1 MSYFSET
8 ISITI
13 INMINMIDMIKMIN
27 ISKDTF
33 YYEREKPVK
42 IYPLKMLNIDNF
54 YDNYENK
61 DCYIID
67 IYGEF
72 YDIV

>member
-1 MSYFSET
+1 
-8 ISITI
+8 
-13 INMINMIDMIKMIN
+13 
-27 ISKDTF
+27 
-33 YYEREKPVK
+33 
-42 IYPLKMLNIDNF
+42 MLNIDNF